1 LTNGNIGNYKIVQCD
16 KEKQKCVQTNGYVKV
31 SDEYYAF
38 IKNDVGK
45 PATLPD
51 PEIAEGGCSGA
62 EDATKNVG
70 QIFVTGTQG
79 VCVNT
84 GKGIKFSDS
93 VTNVMILKSTPAIE
107 NTPFRDTE
115 NNVVIKSGANFIII
129 DKYYSGGNKL
139 FERYKIK
146 V

>member
-1 LTNGNIGNYKIVQCD
+1 LTDDNIGNYKIVQCNE
-16 KEKQKCVQTNGYVKV
+16 EKQKCVQTNGYVKV

-45 PATLPD
+45 PATLPGS
-51 PEIAEGGCSGA
+51 EIAVEGCEGEG
-62 EDATKNVG
+62 ATKNVG